1 MLKSLIASAVL
12 IITSGPIA
20 LATPLL
26 PRLVYLKYQDGT
38 QLAINCATQQAAVG
52 DFPPVGFDPKSVAAE
67 VCRTAVLYI
76 PEAI

>member
-38 QLAINCATQQAAVG
+38 QLAINCSTWQASVG
-52 DFPPVGFDPKSVAAE
+52 NLPPVGFDSKSVAAE
-67 VCRTAVLYI
+67 VCRTAVLYV